1 MSRIHPQNIE
11 AAQARLVS
19 APPPVPDA
27 LLTPPICA
35 GYLGVSVL
43 SLADWRCKQVGPPFI
58 KCGAAVRYR
67 RSDVEAW
74 LESRTRNGA

>member
-1 MSRIHPQNIE
+1 MSRIQPQDIE

-19 APPPVPDA
+19 APPAVPDA
-27 LLTPPICA
+27 LMDPRTCA
-35 GYLGVSVL
+35 AYLGVSAL

-67 RSDVEAW
+67 RSAVEAW
-74 LESRTRNGA
+74 LESRTRKGA